1 MFASS
6 LIGRRTPNAFAI
18 CNLHDVSC
26 KRLARLNLNL
36 YHRWAGGRQR
46 GQKRGNMRKALLDSL
61 FRFEARGSDA
71 SARAQ
76 PLIRIENVLISEY
89 EIERGPLDMLWSCV
103 GYREQ
108 ESKEG
113 KRST

>member
-1 MFASS
+1 
-6 LIGRRTPNAFAI
+6 
-18 CNLHDVSC
+18 
-26 KRLARLNLNL
+26 
-36 YHRWAGGRQR
+36 
-46 GQKRGNMRKALLDSL
+46 
-61 FRFEARGSDA
+61 
-71 SARAQ
+71 
-76 PLIRIENVLISEY
+76 VLISEY